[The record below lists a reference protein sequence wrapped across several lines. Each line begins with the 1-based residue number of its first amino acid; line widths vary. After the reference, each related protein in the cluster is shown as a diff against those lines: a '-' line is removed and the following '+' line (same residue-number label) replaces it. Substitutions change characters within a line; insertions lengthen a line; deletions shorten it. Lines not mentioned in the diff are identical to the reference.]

1 MYSVPEEGSNVW
13 FDGWCI
19 PTTAKNPELA
29 VEFIEFLSTSQSVIK
44 NMTETSYVSCV
55 GSDEVFDWVK
65 ETYVDDEGAFEVD
78 LGYFFK
84 RDDSD
89 KVYKVKTAELGR
101 QFSAQYPE
109 YGVIKR
115 CVMMN

>member
-1 MYSVPEEGSNVW
+1 
-13 FDGWCI
+13 
-19 PTTAKNPELA
+19 
-29 VEFIEFLSTSQSVIK
+29 
-44 NMTETSYVSCV
+44 MTETSYVSCV

-65 ETYVDDEGAFEVD
+65 ETYGDDEGAFEVD

-109 YGVIKR
+109 YDVIKR
-115 CVMMN
+115 CVMMNYFGDETNDRVTKMWISVRG